1 LPTNA
6 ASHVPQQHQ
15 EKAMVPQSDPIVVT
29 GMGVVSPLGVG
40 AGVNWERLTAGRS
53 GIVANT
59 RFDVSAFSSRIAGLV
74 PDKTND
80 PHGFDPLDFM
90 DPKDIKKT
98 DYFIRYGL
106 GAAAEA
112 IEQSG
117 WKPETEEDRQATAVI
132 IGTGVGGSPIMA
144 DTAITIHTRGPRKVS
159 PFTLPSFLANLA
171 AGWISIRYGFK
182 GPLGTPV
189 TACAASSQA
198 IGDGMRLI
206 VTGEAKVAVVG
217 GAEGSIDIL
226 SIGGFGAAR
235 ALSTG
240 YNDNPSAASRPFD
253 KDRDGFVPAEGSA
266 ILVIERLSHAQAR
279 GATPLAIVAGYGTS
293 GDAYHLTSGDPTGA
307 GAQAAMNKALM
318 MAGLSPGDI
327 DYINAHATS
336 TEVGDA
342 AEITAIAAAF
352 ANRGKDLAISSTKS
366 ATGHLLGAAGAIEA
380 LFSILAVRTGVL
392 PPTLNLDEPDVG
404 EQFDL
409 VPKAAKK
416 KAVRHALS
424 NSFGFGG
431 VNASLVFSAV

>member
-1 LPTNA
+1 
-6 ASHVPQQHQ
+6 
-15 EKAMVPQSDPIVVT
+15 MVPQSDPIVVT
-29 GMGVVSPLGVG
+29 GMGAVSPLGVG
-40 AGVNWERLTAGRS
+40 VGVNWERLSAGRS

-59 RFDVSAFSSRIAGLV
+59 RFDVSAFASRIAGLV
-74 PDKTND
+74 PDKAND

-90 DPKDIKKT
+90 DPKEIKKT

-117 WKPETEEDRQATAVI
+117 WKPQTEEDRQATAVI

-144 DTAITIHTRGPRKVS
+144 DTAITIYTRGPRKVS

-206 VTGEAKVAVVG
+206 VTGEADVAIVG

-226 SIGGFGAAR
+226 SVGGFGAAR

-240 YNDNPSAASRPFD
+240 YNDTPSAASRPFD
-253 KDRDGFVPAEGSA
+253 KGRDGFVPAEGSA
-266 ILVIERLSHAQAR
+266 VLVIERLSHAQAR
-279 GATPLAIVAGYGTS
+279 GAAPLAIVAGYGTS
-293 GDAYHLTSGDPTGA
+293 GDAYHLTAGDPTGA
-307 GAQAAMNKALM
+307 GAQASMNKAIK

-342 AEITAIAAAF
+342 AEITAIAATF

-366 ATGHLLGAAGAIEA
+366 ATGHLLGSAGAIEA
-380 LFSILAVRTGVL
+380 VFAIEAVRHGML
-392 PPTLNLDEPDVG
+392 PPTLNLEEPDVG
-404 EQFDL
+404 DQFDL
-409 VPKAAKK
+409 VPKVAKP
-416 KAVRHALS
+416 KAIRHALS